1 MYIEI
6 IVNADVDSDVAA
18 HRGARSAVFS
28 LQIRLFQQNMPL
40 FTLGAG
46 SLKMCFHQFH
56 QLLSQVRINY
66 DSWLHH
72 INATSLTSPANLI
85 DLSRISGSWTHSK
98 RQVSTDFAA
107 CHPLRNISRL
117 APIAPWVRNTYV
129 SLELNWLV
137 AST

>member
-1 MYIEI
+1 
-6 IVNADVDSDVAA
+6 
-18 HRGARSAVFS
+18 
-28 LQIRLFQQNMPL
+28 MPL

-72 INATSLTSPANLI
+72 INAASLTSPANLI
-85 DLSRISGSWTHSK
+85 DLSRISGSLTHSK

-117 APIAPWVRNTYV
+117 APIAAWVRNTYPWK
-129 SLELNWLV
+129 ELNWLV
-137 AST
+137 APRSNSLDIQLLESRSQDAWARYGRSSPRFAWHLWL